1 MRQTF
6 ATSLVQDFAMAKD
19 DIRIAWHRFGLGPRL
34 NDNPPTDARAWL
46 DRQIAAYDPAPPPI
60 AAAARS
66 PAIAAQIFGLLDE
79 RRRARQEAR
88 LIGEARPMAANAVGP
103 ASRRHLVDAIGARGA
118 AALATDTP
126 FAERLVHFWANHF
139 AVSAD
144 KQRMIAL
151 TGAFEFEA
159 IRPHLMGRFADM
171 VQAVERHPAMLI
183 FLDQAQSVGPGSP
196 AAQRAA
202 ANGRR
207 RGLNEN
213 LAREI
218 MELHTLGV
226 RTGYSQADVTEL
238 ARALTGWTVGGLAGQ
253 GRAAEPGRFV
263 FARQVHEPGE
273 RRLLGQAFADGGEA
287 QGAAMLNMLAI
298 HPATAKHVATK
309 LARHFAGDNP
319 PPAMIARLEAAFARS
334 AGDLPTVY
342 RALIASPEAWVPQ
355 PVKFRSPWDW
365 TIAVLRAS
373 GIRDF
378 PGQALAGLQQQLGQ
392 PVWKPGSPAGWDDT
406 DASWAAPDAL
416 MRRVEAAERLASRA
430 QSATLD
436 ARTLARDQ
444 FPGGADATAEAV
456 SRAESPPQAL
466 ALLFASPDFMRR

>member
-1 MRQTF
+1 M
-6 ATSLVQDFAMAKD
+6 AEQDT
-19 DIRIAWHRFGLGPRL
+19 RIAWHRFGLGPRL
-34 NDNPPTDARAWL
+34 DEAPPADPRAWL
-46 DRQIAAYDPAPPPI
+46 ERQIVAYDPAPPPI

-66 PAIAAQIFGLLDE
+66 PAIAAQIFALIEE
-79 RRRARQEAR
+79 RQQARQEAR
-88 LIGEARPMAANAVGP
+88 LVGEARAMPANAVGP
-103 ASRRHLVDAIGARGA
+103 ASRRHLIDAIGARGA
-118 AALATDTP
+118 AALSTDTP

-159 IRPHLMGRFADM
+159 IRPHVMGRFAAM

-202 ANGRR
+202 ANGRK

-226 RTGYSQADVTEL
+226 RTGYSQGDVTEL
-238 ARALTGWTVGGLAGQ
+238 ARALTGWTVGGLGQ
-253 GRAAEPGRFV
+253 GRATEPGRFV

-273 RRLLGQAFADGGEA
+273 RRILGKSFAAGEED
-287 QGAAMLNMLAI
+287 QGAAMLDMLAA
-298 HPATAKHVATK
+298 HPATARHIATK
-309 LARHFAGDNP
+309 LARHFAGDAP
-319 PPAMIARLEAAFARS
+319 PPAMVARMEAAFTRS
-334 AGDLPTVY
+334 GGDLPTVY
-342 RALIASPEAWVPQ
+342 RALIASPEVWVPQ
-355 PVKFRSPWDW
+355 PLKFRSPWDW

-373 GIRDF
+373 GVREF
-378 PGQALAGLQQQLGQ
+378 PGPALSGMQQQLGQ

-406 DASWAAPDAL
+406 DATWAAPDAL

-436 ARTLARDQ
+436 ARVLARDQ
-444 FPGGADATAEAV
+444 FPGSTSPTVEAV
-456 SRAESPPQAL
+456 ARAESPPQAL

>member
-1 MRQTF
+1 M
-6 ATSLVQDFAMAKD
+6 AEQDT
-19 DIRIAWHRFGLGPRL
+19 RIAWHRFGLGPRL
-34 NDNPPTDARAWL
+34 NEAPPADPRAWL
-46 DRQIAAYDPAPPPI
+46 ERQIVAYDPAPPPI
-60 AAAARS
+60 AAAAKS
-66 PAIAAQIFGLLDE
+66 LAIAAEIFALIEE
-79 RRRARQEAR
+79 RQQARQEAR
-88 LIGEARPMAANAVGP
+88 LVGEARAMLANAVGP
-103 ASRRHLVDAIGARGA
+103 TSRRHLIDAIGARGA
-118 AALATDTP
+118 AALSTDTP

-159 IRPHLMGRFADM
+159 IRPHVMGRFADM

-202 ANGRR
+202 GNGRK

-238 ARALTGWTVGGLAGQ
+238 ARALTGWTVGGLGQ
-253 GRAAEPGRFV
+253 SRATEPGRFA

-273 RRLLGQAFADGGEA
+273 RRILGKAFAAGEED
-287 QGAAMLNMLAI
+287 QGAAMLDMLAA
-298 HPATAKHVATK
+298 HPATARHIATK
-309 LARHFAGDNP
+309 LARHFAGDTP
-319 PPAMIARLEAAFARS
+319 PPAMVARLEAAFTRS
-334 AGDLPTVY
+334 GGDLPTVY
-342 RALIASPEAWVPQ
+342 RALIASPEVWVPQ
-355 PVKFRSPWDW
+355 PLKFRSPWNW

-373 GIRDF
+373 GVREF
-378 PGQALAGLQQQLGQ
+378 PGPALSGLQQQLGQ

-406 DASWAAPDAL
+406 DATWAAPDAL
-416 MRRVEAAERLASRA
+416 MRRVEAAQRLASRA

-436 ARTLARDQ
+436 ARLLARDQ
-444 FPGGADATAEAV
+444 FPGSTSATAEAV
-456 SRAESPPQAL
+456 ARAESPPQAL
-466 ALLFASPDFMRR
+466 ALLFASPDFLRR

>member
-1 MRQTF
+1 
-6 ATSLVQDFAMAKD
+6 MAKD

-34 NDNPPTDARAWL
+34 GGTPPSDAKAWL
-46 DRQIAAYDPAPPPI
+46 ERQVTAYDPAPPPI
-60 AAAARS
+60 AAAAKS
-66 PAIAAQIFGLLDE
+66 PAIAAEIFTLLAE
-79 RRRARQEAR
+79 RQQARQEAR

-103 ASRRHLVDAIGARGA
+103 ASRRHLADAIGARGA
-118 AALATDTP
+118 AALSTDTP

-159 IRPHLMGRFADM
+159 IRPHVMGRFADM

-202 ANGRR
+202 ANGRK

-226 RTGYSQADVTEL
+226 RTGYSQGDVTEL
-238 ARALTGWTVGGLAGQ
+238 ARALTGWTVGGLGQ
-253 GRAAEPGRFV
+253 GRAAEPGRFA
-263 FARQVHEPGE
+263 FARQIHEPGE
-273 RRLLGQAFADGGEA
+273 RRILGKTFAAGEED
-287 QGAAMLNMLAI
+287 QGAAMLDMLAT
-298 HPATAKHVATK
+298 HPATAAHIATT
-309 LARHFAGDNP
+309 LARHFAGDTP
-319 PPAMIARLEAAFARS
+319 PPAMVARLEAAFARS
-334 AGDLPTVY
+334 GGDLPTVY
-342 RALIASPEAWVPQ
+342 RALIASPEVWVPQ
-355 PVKFRSPWDW
+355 PLKFRSPWDW

-373 GIRDF
+373 GVREF
-378 PGQALAGLQQQLGQ
+378 PGPALSGLQQQLGQ

-406 DASWAAPDAL
+406 DATWAAPDAL
-416 MRRVEAAERLASRA
+416 MRRVEAAQRLASRA

-444 FPGGADATAEAV
+444 FPGSPGPTAEAV
-456 SRAESPPQAL
+456 ARAESPPQAL

>member
-1 MRQTF
+1 
-6 ATSLVQDFAMAKD
+6 MAKD

-34 NDNPPTDARAWL
+34 NEAPPADARAWL
-46 DRQIAAYDPAPPPI
+46 ERQIAAYQPAPPPV
-60 AAAARS
+60 AAAAKS
-66 PAIAAQIFGLLDE
+66 SVIAAEIFALLQE
-79 RRRARQEAR
+79 RQQARQEAR
-88 LIGEARPMAANAVGP
+88 LVGEARPMTANAVGP
-103 ASRRHLVDAIGARGA
+103 ASRRHLNDAIGARGA

-126 FAERLVHFWANHF
+126 FADRLVHFWANHF

-159 IRPHLMGRFADM
+159 IRPHVMGRFADM
-171 VQAVERHPAMLI
+171 VQAVERHPAMLL

-196 AAQRAA
+196 PAQRAA
-202 ANGRR
+202 ANGRK

-226 RTGYSQADVTEL
+226 RTGYSQDDVTEL
-238 ARALTGWTVGGLAGQ
+238 ARALTGWTVGGLGAQ

-273 RRLLGQAFADGGEA
+273 RRLLGRTFAAGEA
-287 QGAAMLNMLAI
+287 DQGAAMLDMLAA
-298 HPATAKHVATK
+298 HPATARHVATK
-309 LARHFAGDNP
+309 LARHFAGDAP
-319 PPAMIARLEAAFARS
+319 PAAMIARLETAFSRS
-334 AGDLPTVY
+334 GGDLPTVY

-355 PVKFRSPWDW
+355 PLKFRSPWDW

-373 GIRDF
+373 GVRAF
-378 PGQALAGLQQQLGQ
+378 PGPALAGLQQQLGQ
-392 PVWKPGSPAGWDDT
+392 PVWKPGSPAGWDDS
-406 DASWAAPDAL
+406 DATWAAPDAL

-444 FPGGADATAEAV
+444 FPGSGSRVIEAV
-456 SRAESPPQAL
+456 ARAESPPQAL

>member
-1 MRQTF
+1 
-6 ATSLVQDFAMAKD
+6 MAKD

-34 NDNPPTDARAWL
+34 GGTPPSDAKAWL
-46 DRQIAAYDPAPPPI
+46 ERQVTDYDPAPPPI
-60 AAAARS
+60 AAAAKS
-66 PAIAAQIFGLLDE
+66 PAIAAEIFTLLAE
-79 RRRARQEAR
+79 RQQARQEAR

-103 ASRRHLVDAIGARGA
+103 ASRRHLADAIGARGA
-118 AALATDTP
+118 AALSTDTL

-159 IRPHLMGRFADM
+159 IRPHVMGRFADM

-183 FLDQAQSVGPGSP
+183 FLDQAQSVGPASP

-202 ANGRR
+202 TNGRR

-238 ARALTGWTVGGLAGQ
+238 ARALTGWTVGGLGQ
-253 GRAAEPGRFV
+253 GRAADPGRFV

-273 RRLLGQAFADGGEA
+273 RRLLGKPFAAGEA
-287 QGAAMLNMLAI
+287 DQGAAMLDMLAT
-298 HPATAKHVATK
+298 HPATARHIATK
-309 LARHFAGDNP
+309 LARHFAGDTP
-319 PPAMIARLEAAFARS
+319 PPAMVARLEAAFTRS
-334 AGDLPTVY
+334 GGDLPTVY
-342 RALIASPEAWVPQ
+342 RALIASPEVWVPQ
-355 PVKFRSPWDW
+355 PVKFRSPWEW

-373 GIRDF
+373 GVSKF
-378 PGQALAGLQQQLGQ
+378 PGPALSGLQQQLGQ

-406 DASWAAPDAL
+406 DATWAAPDAL
-416 MRRVEAAERLASRA
+416 MRRVEAAERLASRT

-436 ARTLARDQ
+436 ARALARDL
-444 FPGGADATAEAV
+444 FPGSTSPTAEAV
-456 SRAESPPQAL
+456 ARAESPPQAL